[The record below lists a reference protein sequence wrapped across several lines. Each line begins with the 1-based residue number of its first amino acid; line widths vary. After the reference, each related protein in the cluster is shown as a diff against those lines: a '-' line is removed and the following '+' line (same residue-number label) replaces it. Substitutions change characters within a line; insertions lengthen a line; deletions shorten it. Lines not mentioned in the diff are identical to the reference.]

1 MSKYKNS
8 FDYTLAKN
16 ISIWKYKLFQ
26 KRKEEIFQLDAE
38 NFT

>member
-1 MSKYKNS
+1 MSNYKIS

-16 ISIWKYKLFQ
+16 ISIWIHKLFQ
-26 KRKEEIFQLDAE
+26 KRKPEIFQLDAE